1 MVEVQCAWLRPIRAC
16 NQPGCQRKQT
26 GREPH
31 GWLIHMHATR
41 PGWPACR
48 DPRPRGAP
56 ASPDLLGTL
65 SNEPGANEHIYLCE
79 REAWHGVWKEAA
91 GRTEPAWKP
100 ASSTPNPPRG
110 RQGVSLLRAS
120 VFLGYEKGV
129 KEIEAQGRWN
139 HTPRLSFQFAREPFA
154 RGPVTLR
161 AHVTL
166 SAGVWSLGGQTP
178 VFGEGRVA
186 RCGAFPSG
194 LCPFANGVGPGTAPD
209 SASLSLPLCKTGMI
223 TRPYVTELLKEL
235 LHVERLA

>member
-56 ASPDLLGTL
+56 AGPALLGTP
-65 SNEPGANEHIYLCE
+65 SNEPGANEHIYLHE
-79 REAWHGVWKEAA
+79 REAWHGAWKEAA

-100 ASSTPNPPRG
+100 ASSTPNPLRG

-120 VFLGYEKGV
+120 VFLGYEKRGKGDRGTGQV
-129 KEIEAQGRWN
+129 ELHAASFIPVRKGALRTGPGDALRSRDSLCGRLVTWRADSSLRGRQGGEVRCVPVW
-139 HTPRLSFQFAREPFA
+139 PLPLRER
-154 RGPVTLR
+154 RGPG
-161 AHVTL
+161 H
-166 SAGVWSLGGQTP
+166 SA
-178 VFGEGRVA
+178 
-186 RCGAFPSG
+186 
-194 LCPFANGVGPGTAPD
+194 
-209 SASLSLPLCKTGMI
+209 
-223 TRPYVTELLKEL
+223 
-235 LHVERLA
+235 

>member
-1 MVEVQCAWLRPIRAC
+1 MSPARMSTFIYASGKHGTGRGRRQPEGQS
-16 NQPGCQRKQT
+16 QPGSQPPLPPTPREE
-26 GREPH
+26 GRECPF
-31 GWLIHMHATR
+31 
-41 PGWPACR
+41 
-48 DPRPRGAP
+48 
-56 ASPDLLGTL
+56 S
-65 SNEPGANEHIYLCE
+65 
-79 REAWHGVWKEAA
+79 
-91 GRTEPAWKP
+91 
-100 ASSTPNPPRG
+100 
-110 RQGVSLLRAS
+110 RAS
-120 VFLGYEKGV
+120 VFLGYEKGG
-129 KEIEAQGRWN
+129 KGDRGPGLRRGCRWN

>member
-1 MVEVQCAWLRPIRAC
+1 M
-16 NQPGCQRKQT
+16 
-26 GREPH
+26 
-31 GWLIHMHATR
+31 
-41 PGWPACR
+41 
-48 DPRPRGAP
+48 
-56 ASPDLLGTL
+56 
-65 SNEPGANEHIYLCE
+65 
-79 REAWHGVWKEAA
+79 
-91 GRTEPAWKP
+91 
-100 ASSTPNPPRG
+100 
-110 RQGVSLLRAS
+110 
-120 VFLGYEKGV
+120 
-129 KEIEAQGRWN
+129 
-139 HTPRLSFQFAREPFA
+139 PRLSFQFAREPFA

-223 TRPYVTELLKEL
+223 TRPYMTELLKEL

>member
-1 MVEVQCAWLRPIRAC
+1 MHGCTQLGRAISQAANANRRDGSPTAGSFTCTPRGQAGQRVGTHGRTGRRPALPYSEPRVMSPARMSTFIYMSRKHGTGRGRRQPEGQS
-16 NQPGCQRKQT
+16 QPGSQPPPPPTPREE
-26 GREPH
+26 GRECPFSERPFFSV
-31 GWLIHMHATR
+31 TR
-41 PGWPACR
+41 
-48 DPRPRGAP
+48 
-56 ASPDLLGTL
+56 
-65 SNEPGANEHIYLCE
+65 
-79 REAWHGVWKEAA
+79 
-91 GRTEPAWKP
+91 
-100 ASSTPNPPRG
+100 
-110 RQGVSLLRAS
+110 
-120 VFLGYEKGV
+120 KGV

-166 SAGVWSLGGQTP
+166 FAGVWSLGGQTP

-223 TRPYVTELLKEL
+223 TRPYMTELLKEL
-235 LHVERLA
+235 LHVEHLA